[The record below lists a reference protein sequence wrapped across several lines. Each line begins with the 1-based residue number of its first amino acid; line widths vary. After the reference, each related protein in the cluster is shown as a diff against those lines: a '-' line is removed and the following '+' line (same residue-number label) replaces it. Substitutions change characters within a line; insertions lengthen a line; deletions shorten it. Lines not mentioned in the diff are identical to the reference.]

1 MALFNFGQTEDE
13 LARLSAIEENFAVIS
28 FKPDGTIINA
38 NTNFLNALGY
48 TLDEIVGQHHQMF
61 CTHELANSTE
71 YKQFWTDLGNGN
83 AQISEFKRIKKNGE
97 SIFIHASYSPVCNSR
112 GVVTRVVKFAQDI
125 TKRKLQA
132 LDYSGQLDAIHKS
145 RAVIEFNMDG
155 TIIKANENFI
165 NTVEYDEID
174 IIGKHH
180 RMFCEKEYGE
190 SSEYKEFWRTLNEG
204 CFQGGEYYRVG
215 NNGKNIW
222 LQATYNPIFDI
233 DGKPFKVVKYATDI
247 TARKT
252 TMQEIENNVMKLTN
266 SLNNLSHTAT
276 AMTKGAEITTNGSQE
291 VSSSTTQISQS
302 VTDVTRKVSDMLVS
316 IKEVSES
323 SQKGK
328 KIADEAQIKSKETT
342 AAILKLDEESSKIS
356 DTVNSIAQIAFQTNI
371 LSLNAAVEAA
381 TAGEAGKGFAVVAQE
396 VRNLA
401 SRSDEA
407 TKEITDAI
415 VLIQSL
421 VKTSLESINN
431 IDNTIEKISSISAG
445 IVKSVKEQECIS
457 NTVSSI
463 TGETSLG
470 INKIAKTMVD
480 VSDSAE
486 NSGRESI
493 KTLEASD
500 ELEQVSADL
509 IEVLKSLK

>member
-13 LARLSAIEENFAVIS
+13 KGRLSAMDENFAVIS
-28 FKPDGTIINA
+28 FKPDGTIISA

-48 TLDEIVGQHHQMF
+48 SLNEVVGQHHQMF
-61 CTHELANSTE
+61 CSRELVKSSE
-71 YKQFWTDLGNGN
+71 YTQFWNDLAKGT
-83 AQISEFKRIKKNGE
+83 AQIAEFKRVKKNGD
-97 SIFIHASYSPVCNSR
+97 SIFIHASYSPVRNSS
-112 GVVTRVVKFAQDI
+112 GTVTRVIKFAQDI
-125 TKRKLQA
+125 TQRKLQA
-132 LDYSGQLDAIHKS
+132 LDFSGQLDAISKS

-155 TIIKANENFI
+155 TIIKANDNFT
-165 NTVEYDEID
+165 NTVGYSEKD
-174 IIGKHH
+174 IVGKHH
-180 RMFCEKEYGE
+180 SMFCE
-190 SSEYKEFWRTLNEG
+190 SSYKNSNEYKDFWKTLNNGE
-204 CFQGGEYYRVG
+204 FLGGEYLRIG
-215 NNGKNIW
+215 NNGKIIW

-247 TARKT
+247 THRKI
-252 TMQEIENNVMKLTN
+252 TMQEVENNVMKLTD
-266 SLNNLSHTAT
+266 SLTNLSHTAT
-276 AMTKGAEITTNGSQE
+276 SMTKGAEVTTSGSQE

-302 VTDVTRKVSDMLVS
+302 VTEVANKVSEMLVS
-316 IKEVSES
+316 IKEVSKS
-323 SQKGK
+323 SQEGK
-328 KIADEAQIKSKETT
+328 NIAVEAQLKSKETT

-421 VKTSLESINN
+421 VKTALDSIKS
-431 IDNTIEKISSISAG
+431 IDNTIEKISSISGG
-445 IVKSVKEQECIS
+445 IVTSVNEQESIS
-457 NTVSSI
+457 NNVSSL

-470 INKIAKTMVD
+470 INEIAKTMID
-480 VSDSAE
+480 VSESAE

-493 KTLEASD
+493 KTLEASE
-500 ELEQVSADL
+500 ELEKVSSDL

>member
-1 MALFNFGQTEDE
+1 MALFNFGQTDDE
-13 LARLSAIEENFAVIS
+13 KGRLSAMDENFAVIS
-28 FKPDGTIINA
+28 FKPDGTIITA

-48 TLDEIVGQHHQMF
+48 SLDEVVGQHHKMF
-61 CTHELANSTE
+61 CTRELANSSE
-71 YKQFWTDLGNGN
+71 YTQFWNDLGNGK
-83 AQISEFKRIKKNGE
+83 AQISEFKRIKKDGE
-97 SIFIHASYSPVCNSR
+97 SIFIHASYSPVKDSS
-112 GVVTRVVKFAQDI
+112 GVVTRVIKFAQDI

-155 TIIKANENFI
+155 TIIKANDNFTS
-165 NTVEYDEID
+165 TVGYSEKE

-180 RMFCEKEYGE
+180 SMFCESAYK
-190 SSEYKEFWRTLNEG
+190 SSNEYKNFWRTLNEG
-204 CFQGGEYYRVG
+204 QFQGGEYQRVG
-215 NNGKNIW
+215 NNGKVIW

-247 TARKT
+247 TNRKI
-252 TMQEIENNVMKLTN
+252 TMLDIENNVMKLTE
-266 SLNNLSHTAT
+266 SLSNLSHTAT
-276 AMTKGAEITTNGSQE
+276 SMTKGAEVTTSGSQE

-302 VTDVTRKVSDMLVS
+302 VSDVAKKVSDMLVS
-316 IKEVSES
+316 IKEVSKS
-323 SQKGK
+323 SQEGK
-328 KIADEAQIKSKETT
+328 NIADEAKIKSKETT
-342 AAILKLDEESSKIS
+342 SAILKLDEESSKIS

-421 VKTSLESINN
+421 VKTALDSINN
-431 IDNTIEKISSISAG
+431 IDNTIEKISSISEG
-445 IVKSVKEQECIS
+445 IVTSVNEQESIS
-457 NTVSSI
+457 NNVSSI
-463 TGETSLG
+463 TGETSLS
-470 INKIAKTMVD
+470 INEIAKTMID
-480 VSDSAE
+480 VSESAE

-493 KTLEASD
+493 KTLEASE
-500 ELEQVSADL
+500 ELEKVSSDL
-509 IEVLKSLK
+509 IQVLKSLK